1 MANSNLEWELRKV
14 EEKAEHLRSVLR
26 RNGDRDTRERT
37 RHDRPRQD
45 HQTDRRSRTYSPSY
59 SPEAYHPRGN
69 NQSLST
75 SPSYC
80 PQGLK
85 CSASMMEA
93 AMQTLDDIAK
103 IQRLNKT
110 HRGFDYMRECL
121 SLTYTKKG
129 EINSSSSLLLS

>member
-1 MANSNLEWELRKV
+1 MASSNLEWELRKA

-37 RHDRPRQD
+37 RHDRPHQD

-59 SPEAYHPRGN
+59 SPDAYHPRGN
-69 NQSLST
+69 NPSLST
-75 SPSYC
+75 LPVYC

-85 CSASMMEA
+85 FSASMMEA
-93 AMQTLDDIAK
+93 AMKTLDDIAK

-110 HRGFDYMRECL
+110 HRGFDYMKECL
-121 SLTYTKKG
+121 SLTTKKG
-129 EINSSSSLLLS
+129 K

>member
-26 RNGDRDTRERT
+26 RNGDRDTREQT
-37 RHDRPRQD
+37 RYDRPHQD
-45 HQTDRRSRTYSPSY
+45 HQTDRRSRTYSPSF

-69 NQSLST
+69 NLSLST
-75 SPSYC
+75 SPNYC

-121 SLTYTKKG
+121 SLTTKKG
-129 EINSSSSLLLS
+129 K

>member
-1 MANSNLEWELRKV
+1 MASSNLEWELRKA

-37 RHDRPRQD
+37 RHDRPHQD

-59 SPEAYHPRGN
+59 NPEAYHPV
-69 NQSLST
+69 
-75 SPSYC
+75 YC

-93 AMQTLDDIAK
+93 AMKTLDDIAK

-110 HRGFDYMRECL
+110 HRGFDYMKECL
-121 SLTYTKKG
+121 SLTTKKG
-129 EINSSSSLLLS
+129 K